1 MEYWKEEKTPA
12 FAEAT
17 AWQGRQNEKHWN
29 SGRLEG
35 WGKRNPSRPPYLN
48 LLAFAW
54 MPSALALSLSKETR
68 MRG

>member
-29 SGRLEG
+29 NGMLEG
-35 WGKRNPSRPPYLN
+35 
-48 LLAFAW
+48 
-54 MPSALALSLSKETR
+54 
-68 MRG
+68 